1 MTLSFQSAI
10 LRLNQLWRIIQF
22 PLVFEKLEIEKEIEK
37 TFLLVLS
44 FKLLFPLKSHSIN
57 KIFYW
62 GDLLGRGLQQLL
74 SLNNSVTIIPQRF
87 RDYRNRK

>member
-1 MTLSFQSAI
+1 MADNSISFGVRKIAD
-10 LRLNQLWRIIQF
+10 RKRNR
-22 PLVFEKLEIEKEIEK
+22 K

-57 KIFYW
+57 NIFYW

-74 SLNNSVTIIPQRF
+74 SLNNSVTIVPQRF
-87 RDYRNRK
+87 RDHRNRK